1 MGTER
6 RTGGGREADP
16 GVPGSE
22 GQPRGATGRGLRGPG
37 GIPPFS
43 PRLPVPRARTS
54 GSRRGE
60 ASSAAPRRPQA
71 GGGAR
76 SAAGRGAPGPPP
88 PPAPRPWR
96 RRRRLRSGGR
106 PLPSPHPEARPH
118 LPEPESTPGRPVR
131 APPRRYRALAA
142 GWARFGARPPPV
154 PLPPAGLAVTGGL
167 PTVPREEA
175 VGFGHCSI
183 RCPLIG
189 WRGGGSA
196 LVGCEAERGRG
207 P

>member
-6 RTGGGREADP
+6 RTGGGREAVP

-76 SAAGRGAPGPPP
+76 SAAGP
-88 PPAPRPWR
+88 
-96 RRRRLRSGGR
+96 
-106 PLPSPHPEARPH
+106 
-118 LPEPESTPGRPVR
+118 
-131 APPRRYRALAA
+131 
-142 GWARFGARPPPV
+142 GAR
-154 PLPPAGLAVTGGL
+154 
-167 PTVPREEA
+167 
-175 VGFGHCSI
+175 
-183 RCPLIG
+183 
-189 WRGGGSA
+189 RGGGR
-196 LVGCEAERGRG
+196 RGRLLLLPRG
-207 P
+207 HGGGGGASGAAGARSPPLTRKLAHTSRNRNRHRSDP

>member
-1 MGTER
+1 MGTNG
-6 RTGGGREADP
+6 TWGGREAVP
-16 GVPGSE
+16 RVPGSE
-22 GQPRGATGRGLRGPG
+22 GHPRGATGRGLRGPG
-37 GIPPFS
+37 GGSPQTGGVPSLS

-76 SAAGRGAPGPPP
+76 SSAGRGAPGPPP
-88 PPAPRPWR
+88 PPAPRPWRR

-142 GWARFGARPPPV
+142 RWARLGARPPPSRCH
-154 PLPPAGLAVTGGL
+154 PPAWPSRVVCPQSPARRLLASGT
-167 PTVPREEA
+167 A
-175 VGFGHCSI
+175 Q
-183 RCPLIG
+183 
-189 WRGGGSA
+189 
-196 LVGCEAERGRG
+196 
-207 P
+207 